1 MLRSRQWG
9 AEAAVA
15 AYLREAL
22 GVEARLTPCAG
33 RSLPAHLTHTYTFA
47 CGTIL
52 DATCVFAIAPADVEP
67 APAAIEKHLTRIG
80 NAFEKPAVLVARSL
94 SARERTRL
102 VERGV
107 PFIVP
112 FAHLYLPPLGI
123 DFREKARP
131 RGGAADARAA
141 PDVFTPTT
149 QLVLLYVLSHAPS
162 DTLDARDLAE
172 DLRVSTMSISRAL
185 RNLEAVGLVERWQEG
200 RKRPGRL
207 ARARREVWQEAQPY
221 LASPVK
227 ARYPTFQRWIP
238 GALESGVTALARV
251 STLAP
256 PREPTVA
263 LSAEAWR
270 ELREAEHGELVTTET
285 AEANQMILEVWT
297 YAPTLLSAGP
307 SVDILSLYLSLLDE
321 YDERIQIALES
332 ALESQWT

>member
-1 MLRSRQWG
+1 MLRSRWWG
-9 AEAAVA
+9 AEATVA
-15 AYLREAL
+15 AYLRQVL
-22 GVEARLTPCAG
+22 GVKAHVKPCVG
-33 RSLPAHLTHTYTFA
+33 TSLPAHLTHTYTFA
-47 CGTIL
+47 CGAIL
-52 DATCVFAIAPADVEP
+52 DAHCVFAIAPEDVKH
-67 APAAIEKHLTRIG
+67 APAAIKKHLTRIG

-123 DFREKARP
+123 DFRENVRP
-131 RGGAADARAA
+131 RGGAADTPAA

-149 QLVLLYVLSHAPS
+149 QLVLLYVLLHAPS
-162 DTLDARDLAE
+162 DTLEARDLAK
-172 DLRVSTMSISRAL
+172 DLQVSTMSISRAL
-185 RNLEAVGLVERWQEG
+185 RNLEALGIVERWQEG
-200 RKRPGRL
+200 RKRPARL
-207 ARARREVWQEAQPY
+207 ARARREVWQEAQPH

-227 ARYPTFQRWIP
+227 VRHQTRQRSIP

-263 LSAEAWR
+263 LSADTWR
-270 ELREAEHGELVTTET
+270 ESREAGHGELVATDP
-285 AEANQMILEVWT
+285 AESNQMILEVWT

-307 SVDILSLYLSLLDE
+307 CVDILSLYLSLRDE
-321 YDERIQIALES
+321 YDERIQIALEN
-332 ALESQWT
+332 ALESQWR